1 MSSKK
6 QLFGRVSDYFFLA
19 AGPVIAATAAALFYT
34 PARITGGGAT
44 GVGTIF
50 YYLFG
55 FDQGIVMMCVNVPLI
70 LLGMKVFGWRYGI
83 KTLIG
88 STLLSIW
95 TTIIG
100 RMTAYSGVLDTSDD
114 INILLSAIYGGVL
127 MGVGIGL
134 TMKSGCNTGGTDIV
148 AQVIAHYFP
157 VSVGSVEF
165 VFNAV
170 VVSCGGIFLGLQ
182 PMLFAII
189 AMYLSSQL
197 VNFVVM
203 NFGTKLAKSVY
214 IDWGAFIMAVITFLL
229 TALVLFFILKA
240 LTSVK
245 KGFGTLKSEAEMLY
259 SADYEALKKEGKSK
273 KEIKAI
279 LAKRAEEKKAA
290 AEAEAAANAPET
302 TEDLLR
308 EIRDLLRARQ
318 AAEAKEDEEKAD

>member
-134 TMKSGCNTGGTDIV
+134 TMKSGCNTGGTDII

-165 VFNAV
+165 IFNAA

-214 IDWGAFIMAVITFLL
+214 IFSSEHTPEISRRVIAELHHGGTVFHGTGIYTSKTRSMLLVIVPNNQMNTIMKIVHEEDPKAFVFVTEAYE
-229 TALVLFFILKA
+229 VLGR
-240 LTSVK
+240 
-245 KGFGTLKSEAEMLY
+245 GFVPL
-259 SADYEALKKEGKSK
+259 
-273 KEIKAI
+273 
-279 LAKRAEEKKAA
+279 RKAA
-290 AEAEAAANAPET
+290 E
-302 TEDLLR
+302 
-308 EIRDLLRARQ
+308 
-318 AAEAKEDEEKAD
+318 KE

>member
-1 MSSKK
+1 MSKK
-6 QLFGRVSDYFFLA
+6 NLLFSRVSDYLYLA
-19 AGPVIAATAAALFYT
+19 IGPVISATAAAVFYT

-44 GVGTIF
+44 GIGTIF

-55 FDQGIVMMCVNVPLI
+55 FDQGIVMMCVNIPLI
-70 LLGMKVFGWRYGI
+70 LIGMKVFGWRYGI

-95 TTIIG
+95 TTVIG
-100 RMTAYSGVLDTSDD
+100 HITGYQGMLDTGDD

-148 AQVIAHYFP
+148 AQVLSHYFP
-157 VSVGSVEF
+157 VSVGTVEF

-203 NFGTKLAKSVY
+203 SFGTKLAKSVY
-214 IDWGAFIMAVITFLL
+214 IFSEEHTPEISRRVISELHHGGTTFHGTGIYTSKTRLMLLVIVPNNQMNAIMKIIHDEDPKAFVFVTEAYE
-229 TALVLFFILKA
+229 VLGR
-240 LTSVK
+240 
-245 KGFGTLKSEAEMLY
+245 GFVP
-259 SADYEALKKEGKSK
+259 LKKAVDS
-273 KEIKAI
+273 
-279 LAKRAEEKKAA
+279 
-290 AEAEAAANAPET
+290 
-302 TEDLLR
+302 D
-308 EIRDLLRARQ
+308 
-318 AAEAKEDEEKAD
+318 

>member
-1 MSSKK
+1 MYMKK
-6 QLFGRVSDYFFLA
+6 KNFLFGRVSDYLYLA
-19 AGPVIAATAAALFYT
+19 IGPAVAATAAALFYT

-55 FDQGIVMMCVNVPLI
+55 FDQGIVMMCVNIPLI

-88 STLLSIW
+88 SMLLSIW

-100 RMTAYSGVLDTSDD
+100 RVTEYQGVLDTSND

-165 VFNAV
+165 IFNAV

-214 IDWGAFIMAVITFLL
+214 IFSDEHTPEISRRVIAELHHGGTTFHGTGIYTSKTRLMLLVIVPNNQMNAIMKIIHDEDPKAFVFVTEAYE
-229 TALVLFFILKA
+229 VLGR
-240 LTSVK
+240 
-245 KGFGTLKSEAEMLY
+245 GFVPL
-259 SADYEALKKEGKSK
+259 
-273 KEIKAI
+273 
-279 LAKRAEEKKAA
+279 KKAA
-290 AEAEAAANAPET
+290 
-302 TEDLLR
+302 DK
-308 EIRDLLRARQ
+308 D
-318 AAEAKEDEEKAD
+318 

>member
-1 MSSKK
+1 MFMGTKNL
-6 QLFGRVSDYFFLA
+6 LFSRVSDYFYLA
-19 AGPVIAATAAALFYT
+19 AGPVIAATAAAVFYT

-44 GVGTIF
+44 GIGTIF

-55 FDQGIVMMCVNVPLI
+55 FDQGVVMMCVNIPLI
-70 LLGMKVFGWRYGI
+70 LIGMKVFGWRYGI

-95 TTIIG
+95 TSVIG
-100 RMTAYSGVLDTSDD
+100 HLTAYNGVLDTSDD

-148 AQVIAHYFP
+148 AQVLAHYFP

-165 VFNAV
+165 IFNAV

-197 VNFVVM
+197 VNYVVM
-203 NFGTKLAKSVY
+203 SFGTKLAKSVY
-214 IDWGAFIMAVITFLL
+214 IFSEEHTPEISRRVIAELHHGGTTFHGTGIYTSKTRLMLMVIVPNNQMNAIMKIIHDEDPKAFVFVTEAYE
-229 TALVLFFILKA
+229 VLGR
-240 LTSVK
+240 
-245 KGFGTLKSEAEMLY
+245 GFVP
-259 SADYEALKKEGKSK
+259 LKKV
-273 KEIKAI
+273 
-279 LAKRAEEKKAA
+279 
-290 AEAEAAANAPET
+290 
-302 TEDLLR
+302 
-308 EIRDLLRARQ
+308 
-318 AAEAKEDEEKAD
+318 ADKN

>member
-214 IDWGAFIMAVITFLL
+214 IFSSEHTPEISRRVIAELHHGGTVFHGTGIYTSKTRSMLLVIVPNNQMNTIMKIVHEEDPKAFVFVTEAYE
-229 TALVLFFILKA
+229 VLGR
-240 LTSVK
+240 
-245 KGFGTLKSEAEMLY
+245 GFVPL
-259 SADYEALKKEGKSK
+259 
-273 KEIKAI
+273 
-279 LAKRAEEKKAA
+279 RKAA
-290 AEAEAAANAPET
+290 E
-302 TEDLLR
+302 
-308 EIRDLLRARQ
+308 
-318 AAEAKEDEEKAD
+318 KE

>member
-1 MSSKK
+1 MSRKK

-55 FDQGIVMMCVNVPLI
+55 FDQGVVMMCVNVPLI

-95 TTIIG
+95 TTVIG

-134 TMKSGCNTGGTDIV
+134 TMKSGCNTGGTDII
-148 AQVIAHYFP
+148 AQVLAHYFP

-165 VFNAV
+165 IFNAAV
-170 VVSCGGIFLGLQ
+170 VCCGGIFLGLQ

-214 IDWGAFIMAVITFLL
+214 IFSSEHTPEISRRVIAELHHGGTVFHGTGIYTSKTRSMLLVIVPNNQMNTIMKIVHEEDPKAFVFVTEAYE
-229 TALVLFFILKA
+229 VLGR
-240 LTSVK
+240 
-245 KGFGTLKSEAEMLY
+245 GFVPL
-259 SADYEALKKEGKSK
+259 
-273 KEIKAI
+273 
-279 LAKRAEEKKAA
+279 RKAA
-290 AEAEAAANAPET
+290 E
-302 TEDLLR
+302 
-308 EIRDLLRARQ
+308 
-318 AAEAKEDEEKAD
+318 KE

>member
-55 FDQGIVMMCVNVPLI
+55 FDQGVVMMCVNVPLI

-95 TTIIG
+95 TTVIG

-134 TMKSGCNTGGTDIV
+134 TMKSGCNTGGTDII
-148 AQVIAHYFP
+148 AQVLAHYFP

-165 VFNAV
+165 IFNAAV
-170 VVSCGGIFLGLQ
+170 VCCGGIFLGLQ

-214 IDWGAFIMAVITFLL
+214 IFSSEHTPEISRRVIAELHHGGTVFHGTGIYTSKTRSMLLVIVPNNQMNTIMKIVHEEDPKAFVFVTEAYE
-229 TALVLFFILKA
+229 VLGR
-240 LTSVK
+240 
-245 KGFGTLKSEAEMLY
+245 GFVPL
-259 SADYEALKKEGKSK
+259 
-273 KEIKAI
+273 
-279 LAKRAEEKKAA
+279 RKAA
-290 AEAEAAANAPET
+290 E
-302 TEDLLR
+302 
-308 EIRDLLRARQ
+308 
-318 AAEAKEDEEKAD
+318 KE